1 MQELISGNT
10 LLIYATEYNLK
21 SIMNKNIKNNM
32 EEKIKFL
39 PNLKSIVETLLM
51 KGADPNIQNI
61 IGNSPL
67 HIAYKNDN
75 SFLINL
81 LVEYHANEKLK
92 NIQNLF
98 PNQMH

>member
-10 LLIYATEYNLK
+10 LLIFSTEY
-21 SIMNKNIKNNM
+21 
-32 EEKIKFL
+32 
-39 PNLKSIVETLLM
+39 NLKSIVETLLM

-92 NIQNLF
+92 NIQSLF
-98 PNQMH
+98 PYQMH